1 MHENQNSAADVTM
14 RVPRPVPPPP
24 ADVTLRMPH
33 PFPPP
38 YGESRPIRPRLLWI
52 FLSWALF
59 VVLLVAGVGGFA
71 GGLFSTIGDAAPRTI
86 FSGGQSVNVA
96 LDPADKPAI
105 YAAVDQPTDVRCQL
119 GDGAD
124 PRVRLTRP
132 AVSQTVSLNGTT
144 WELLFEAGVPE
155 AGTYQLACE
164 GDGVRFG
171 VGRQLA
177 GGALVSGAL
186 VGGAIALLALP
197 TVGFLAALIVTIVV
211 LARRSAARRRMA

>member
-1 MHENQNSAADVTM
+1 MHENQTFPPAEATM
-14 RVPRPVPPPP
+14 RVPRPMMPP
-24 ADVTLRMPH
+24 APAGATLRLPH

-38 YGESRPIRPRLLWI
+38 YAGSRPVRPRLLWV

-71 GGLFSTIGDAAPRTI
+71 GGLFSTLGDAAPATI
-86 FSGGQSVNVA
+86 FSGGQSVSVA
-96 LDPADKPAI
+96 LDPADRPAI

-119 GDGAD
+119 GDGTD
-124 PRVRLTRP
+124 SRVRLTRP
-132 AVSQTVSLNGTT
+132 AISQTFTLNGTT

-155 AGTYQLACE
+155 AGTYPLACE

-171 VGRQLA
+171 VGKQLA
-177 GGALVSGAL
+177 DAAGLL
-186 VGGAIALLALP
+186 VGGTVALLTLP

-211 LARRSAARRRMA
+211 LARRSAARRRRA

>member
-1 MHENQNSAADVTM
+1 MHENQNSTPADVTM
-14 RVPRPVPPPP
+14 RVPRHMPPAP

-33 PFPPP
+33 PFPPAYAAP
-38 YGESRPIRPRLLWI
+38 RQIRPRLLWI

-59 VVLLVAGVGGFA
+59 VVLVVAGVGGFA
-71 GGLFSTIGDAAPRTI
+71 GGLFSTLGDAAPATI

-132 AVSQTVSLNGTT
+132 AVSQTVTLNGTT

-171 VGRQLA
+171 VGKQLT
-177 GGALVSGAL
+177 GAVGML
-186 VGGAIALLALP
+186 VGGAVALLALP

-211 LARRSAARRRMA
+211 LARRSAARRRLA

>member
-1 MHENQNSAADVTM
+1 MHENQTSTPADVTM
-14 RVPRPVPPPP
+14 RVPRPMPSAP
-24 ADVTLRMPH
+24 ADATLRMPH
-33 PFPPP
+33 PFPPVYAAP
-38 YGESRPIRPRLLWI
+38 RPIRPRLLWI

-59 VVLLVAGVGGFA
+59 VVLVVAGVGGFA
-71 GGLFSTIGDAAPRTI
+71 GGLFSTLGDAAPATI

-132 AVSQTVSLNGTT
+132 AVSQTVTLNGTT
-144 WELLFEAGVPE
+144 WELMFEAGVPE

-171 VGRQLA
+171 VGKQLT
-177 GGALVSGAL
+177 GAVGML
-186 VGGAIALLALP
+186 VGGAVALLALP

-211 LARRSAARRRMA
+211 LARRSAARRRLA

>member
-1 MHENQNSAADVTM
+1 MHENQNSTPADVTM
-14 RVPRPVPPPP
+14 RVPRPMPPAP

-33 PFPPP
+33 PFPPAYAAP
-38 YGESRPIRPRLLWI
+38 RQIRPRLLWI

-59 VVLLVAGVGGFA
+59 VVLVVAGVGGFA
-71 GGLFSTIGDAAPRTI
+71 GGLFSTLGDAAPATI

-132 AVSQTVSLNGTT
+132 AVSQTVTLNGTT

-171 VGRQLA
+171 VGKQLT
-177 GGALVSGAL
+177 GAVGML
-186 VGGAIALLALP
+186 VGGAVALLALP

-211 LARRSAARRRMA
+211 LARRSAARRRLA

>member
-1 MHENQNSAADVTM
+1 MHENQTSTPADVTM
-14 RVPRPVPPPP
+14 RVPRPMPPAP

-33 PFPPP
+33 PFPPAYAGP
-38 YGESRPIRPRLLWI
+38 RPIRPRLLWI

-59 VVLLVAGVGGFA
+59 VVLVVAGVGGFA
-71 GGLFSTIGDAAPRTI
+71 GGLFSTLGDAAPATI

-132 AVSQTVSLNGTT
+132 AVSQTVTLNGTT

-171 VGRQLA
+171 VGKQLTGA
-177 GGALVSGAL
+177 VGMLMGGAV
-186 VGGAIALLALP
+186 ALLALP

-211 LARRSAARRRMA
+211 LARRSAARRRLA

>member
-1 MHENQNSAADVTM
+1 MHEIQTPDVTM
-14 RVPRPVPPPP
+14 RVPRPMPQ

-38 YGESRPIRPRLLWI
+38 YAGPRPIRPRLLWI
-52 FLSWALF
+52 FLSWVLF

-71 GGLFSTIGDAAPRTI
+71 GGLFSTIGDAAPTTT

-132 AVSQTVSLNGTT
+132 AVSQTVTLNGTT
-144 WELLFEAGVPE
+144 WELLFEAGVPK
-155 AGTYQLACE
+155 AGAYQLACE

-171 VGRQLA
+171 VGKQLA
-177 GGALVSGAL
+177 GGAGML

>member
-1 MHENQNSAADVTM
+1 MHENQTSTPADVTM
-14 RVPRPVPPPP
+14 RVPRPMPPAP

-33 PFPPP
+33 PFPPAYAGP
-38 YGESRPIRPRLLWI
+38 RPIRPRLVWI

-59 VVLLVAGVGGFA
+59 VVLVVAGVGGFA
-71 GGLFSTIGDAAPRTI
+71 GGLFSTLGDAAPATI

-132 AVSQTVSLNGTT
+132 AVSQTVTLNGTT

-171 VGRQLA
+171 VGKQLT
-177 GGALVSGAL
+177 GAVGML
-186 VGGAIALLALP
+186 VGGAVALLALP

-211 LARRSAARRRMA
+211 LARRSAARRRLA

>member
-1 MHENQNSAADVTM
+1 MHENQTSAPAGVTV
-14 RVPRPVPPPP
+14 RVPRPMPP
-24 ADVTLRMPH
+24 APPGATLRMPH

-38 YGESRPIRPRLLWI
+38 YAGTRPIRPRLLWI

-71 GGLFSTIGDAAPRTI
+71 GGLFATLGDAAPATI

-105 YAAVDQPTDVRCQL
+105 YAAVDQPTDVRCRL

-124 PRVRLTRP
+124 ARVRLTRP
-132 AVSQTVSLNGTT
+132 AVSQTVTLNGTT

-155 AGTYQLACE
+155 AGTYPLACE
-164 GDGVRFG
+164 GDGARFG
-171 VGRQLA
+171 VGKQLT
-177 GGALVSGAL
+177 GGML
-186 VGGAIALLALP
+186 VGGAVALLALP

>member
-1 MHENQNSAADVTM
+1 MHENQNSSPADVTM
-14 RVPRPVPPPP
+14 RVPRPMPP

-38 YGESRPIRPRLLWI
+38 YAGPRPIRPRLLWI
-52 FLSWALF
+52 FLAWALF

-71 GGLFSTIGDAAPRTI
+71 GGLFSTLGDAAPTTI

-132 AVSQTVSLNGTT
+132 AVSQTVTLNGTT

-155 AGTYQLACE
+155 AGTYPLACE

-171 VGRQLA
+171 VGKQLTGAA
-177 GGALVSGAL
+177 GML
-186 VGGAIALLALP
+186 VGGAVALLALP
-197 TVGFLAALIVTIVV
+197 TVGFLAALIVTVVV
-211 LARRSAARRRMA
+211 LARRSAARRRLA

>member
-1 MHENQNSAADVTM
+1 MHENQNFPPAEATM
-14 RVPRPVPPPP
+14 RVPRPMMPP
-24 ADVTLRMPH
+24 AQAGATLRLPH

-38 YGESRPIRPRLLWI
+38 YAGSRPVRPRLLWV

-71 GGLFSTIGDAAPRTI
+71 GGLFSTLGDAAPATI
-86 FSGGQSVNVA
+86 FSGGQSVSVA

-119 GDGAD
+119 GDGTD

-132 AVSQTVSLNGTT
+132 AVSQTFTLNGTT

-155 AGTYQLACE
+155 AGTYPLACE

-171 VGRQLA
+171 VGKQLA
-177 GGALVSGAL
+177 GAAGLL
-186 VGGAIALLALP
+186 VGGAVALLALP

-211 LARRSAARRRMA
+211 LARRSAARRRRA